1 MGNKPGERP
10 EFLPILENL
19 DRAIHSPARL
29 MILTFL
35 YVVEKGDMVYLVNQT
50 GLTWGNLSANI
61 KKLEEIGYVKI
72 EKKFVARKPQT
83 WVKLT
88 ESGRKAFQAY
98 RIAMKEVLD
107 DLPEE

>member
-1 MGNKPGERP
+1 MEYKPDDRP
-10 EFLPILENL
+10 EFLPIIENL
-19 DRAIHSPARL
+19 DRAIHSPGRL

-35 YVVEKGDMVYLVNQT
+35 YVVEKGDMVYLMNQT

-61 KKLEEIGYVKI
+61 KKLDEVGYVTV

-88 ESGRKAFQAY
+88 DSGRTAFQTY
-98 RIAMKEVLD
+98 RRAMKDVLD